1 VRNLTLA
8 RGNWGFGVVQ
18 IREVELDRLAQAARD
33 RSRVQGATHRF
44 YRYPARFSPQFVHA
58 AIEQFSKPGDLIF
71 DPFVGG
77 GTSVVEAMRLGRDA
91 VGFDINELALFIS
104 EVKTTPLT
112 KNDRDRLRQWA
123 DEVPSIINLHESVD
137 WDEEREAAGYFRNL
151 EVHGAWRHRK
161 AIQQVLDS
169 ILLLPRPAMREFARC
184 ALLRTAQI
192 ALDGTRVPPPISV
205 FRSKLQS
212 NIVDMIDDLEDLEVE
227 LSALDRKG
235 EVTLVKRPAQE
246 ANIAGVFG
254 ERKPNLI
261 LTSPPY
267 PGVHVLYHRWQIGG
281 RRETPAPYWIANKL
295 DGDGERYY
303 TLGHRHEKGLATYF
317 DNLKAS
323 FEAIAKISGP
333 ETIIV
338 QMVAFSQPEWQL
350 EKYLSTLEEAGLR
363 EVQADTDDRLWRDVP
378 NRRWHALNQ
387 SKHSSSKELVLIHR
401 RA

>member
-1 VRNLTLA
+1 MQISSADFDGLA
-8 RGNWGFGVVQ
+8 R
-18 IREVELDRLAQAARD
+18 AAHD

-44 YRYPARFSPQFVHA
+44 YRYPARFSPLFVQA
-58 AIEQFSKPGDLIF
+58 AIGQFTKPGDLVF

-104 EVKTTPLT
+104 EVKTTPLP
-112 KNDRDRLRQWA
+112 KADRDRLRRWA
-123 DEVPSIINLHESVD
+123 HEVPSIINLRQSVE
-137 WDEEREAAGYFRNL
+137 WDDEREAAGYFRNM

-169 ILLLPRPAMREFARC
+169 ILLLQRPAMREFARC
-184 ALLRTAQI
+184 ALLRTAQT
-192 ALDGTRVPPPISV
+192 ALDGTRVPASIGE
-205 FRSKLQS
+205 FRRKLQS
-212 NIVDMIDDLEDLEVE
+212 NTVDMIYDLEQLEAE
-227 LSALDRKG
+227 LSTLDRAG
-235 EVTLVKRPAQE
+235 HVTLMKRPAQE
-246 ANIAGVFG
+246 ADSVEVFSD
-254 ERKPNLI
+254 RAPKLV

-303 TLGHRHEKGLATYF
+303 TLGNRHEKGLATYF

-323 FEAIAKISGP
+323 FEAIAKVCGP
-333 ETIIV
+333 ETTIV

-350 EKYLSTLEEAGLR
+350 EKYLSTLEDAGLR
-363 EVQADTDDRLWRDVP
+363 EVQTGADDRLWRDVP

>member
-1 VRNLTLA
+1 MQGSGKDIDGLT
-8 RGNWGFGVVQ
+8 
-18 IREVELDRLAQAARD
+18 QAAHD
-33 RSRVQGATHRF
+33 RSRVQGGTHRF
-44 YRYPARFSPQFVHA
+44 YRYPARFSPLFVQA
-58 AIEQFSKPGDLIF
+58 AIEQFTEPGDLIF

-104 EVKTTPLT
+104 QVKTTPLP
-112 KNDRDRLRQWA
+112 KVDRDRLRSWA
-123 DEVPSIINLHESVD
+123 DEIPSIINLHQSVE
-137 WDEEREAAGYFRNL
+137 WDEGREAAGYFRNM

-169 ILLLPRPAMREFARC
+169 ISLLPHPSMREFARC

-192 ALDGTRVPPPISV
+192 ALDGTRAPASIGV
-205 FRSKLQS
+205 FRRKLQS
-212 NIVDMIDDLEDLEVE
+212 DIVDMIADLEKLEVE
-227 LSALDRKG
+227 LSTLDRKG
-235 EVTLVKRPAQE
+235 QITLVKRPAQE
-246 ANIAGVFG
+246 ADREEMFS
-254 ERKPNLI
+254 ERAPKLI

-303 TLGHRHEKGLATYF
+303 TLGNRHEKGLATYF

-323 FEAIAKISGP
+323 FEAIGKISAA

-350 EKYLSTLEEAGLR
+350 PKYLEAMKAAGLSEIR
-363 EVQADTDDRLWRDVP
+363 ETSDEDERLWREVP
-378 NRRWHALNQ
+378 NRKWYAQFQPNQ
-387 SKHSSSKELVLIHR
+387 SSSREVVLFHK

>member
-1 VRNLTLA
+1 MRLSIPDFD
-8 RGNWGFGVVQ
+8 G
-18 IREVELDRLAQAARD
+18 LAQAAHD

-44 YRYPARFSPQFVHA
+44 YRYPARFSPLFVQA
-58 AIEQFSKPGDLIF
+58 AIEQFTEPGDLVF

-91 VGFDINELALFIS
+91 IGFDINELALFIS
-104 EVKTTPLT
+104 EVKTTPLP
-112 KNDRDRLRQWA
+112 KVDRDRLRQWSE
-123 DEVPSIINLHESVD
+123 EVPSIINLNESVE
-137 WDEEREAAGYFRNL
+137 WDKDREAAGYFRNL

-169 ILLLPRPAMREFARC
+169 ILLLPGPAMREFARC

-192 ALDGTRVPPPISV
+192 ALDGTRVPSPIGV
-205 FRSKLQS
+205 FRRKLQS
-212 NIVDMIDDLEDLEVE
+212 NIMDMIEDLEELEDE
-227 LSALDRKG
+227 LSALDRRG
-235 EVTLVKRPAQE
+235 QVTLLKRPAQE
-246 ANIAGVFG
+246 ADSADVFG

-281 RRETPAPYWIANKL
+281 RRETPAPYWIANKM

-303 TLGHRHEKGLATYF
+303 TLGNRHEKGLKTYF
-317 DNLKAS
+317 ENVQAS
-323 FEAIAKISGP
+323 FEAVAKVCD
-333 ETIIV
+333 EDTIIV
-338 QMVAFSQPEWQL
+338 QMIAFSQPEWQL
-350 EKYLSTLEEAGLR
+350 DKYLFAMENAGLR
-363 EVQADTDDRLWRDVP
+363 EVLAHPDDRLWRDVP